1 MIWEWNQIAASLKE
15 QAVTTNSNLIFNFFG
30 KNPKNGIDYNSASSK
45 SINNV
50 IYKTITKDKKIPMK
64 AKSNSVKTKLG
75 NGGKILQER
84 YYDSHGKAY
93 LDIDYTDH
101 GNPKMHPHV
110 PHEHDIHFTNN
121 VPIRSTEK
129 EINKWKLKNLNN

>member
-1 MIWEWNQIAASLKE
+1 MGMKSNSGFFKG
-15 QAVTTNSNLIFNFFG
+15 TNGHNKFKLNIQFFG
-30 KNPKNGIDYNSASSK
+30 KNPKNGIDYNSAGSK